1 MKIQGNLCGRLVA
14 MTSVWLV
21 LGVSAGA
28 ALPGPTVK
36 ITNIATDKAR
46 YAPGEPVKVDVAIAV
61 DGNRPTSHAPNANV
75 CMILQ
80 DLGQTRM
87 TKQSSVRLEGGKTV
101 HAELTFTP
109 PAEDY
114 HGYRLEMRLLDGH
127 KKVLARAA
135 TGHDVSSTLAPLPPS
150 CHRAQFDS

>member
-21 LGVSAGA
+21 LGVAAVA

-61 DGNRPTSHAPNANV
+61 DGNRPTSHAPNANI

-101 HAELTFTP
+101 PAELVFTP

-114 HGYRLEMRLLDGH
+114 HGYRLEMRLLDGT
-127 KKVLARAA
+127 KKVLAGSGTASI
-135 TGHDVSSTLAPLPPS
+135 DSTPLTS
-150 CHRAQFDS
+150 VLRL